1 MIHLSVTDEEDAPRA
16 ACRLERVRDH
26 QQCLPGQVDLLED
39 IQQRV
44 RCAGIK
50 RAGRFV
56 RQNQAWMRNQRPT
69 HGGALLLPAGD
80 FVGVLFQQVRNP
92 QLIGNRQQIRLHLAP
107 VHALQH
113 QRQENIVLE
122 RKGVQ
127 QVEVL
132 KHEPQLITPE
142 RRQLIFTNRADVL
155 AVQQHRAARRAV
167 KRRQY
172 VQQRRF
178 ARPRFAHNRDILALI
193 HREGHIRQRLHL
205 IAPEP
210 RRIHLANILCFQ
222 QCHDSSSSKAA
233 LFPRVN
239 FLLTRL
245 FYHAPDRPAIE
256 SGDILP
262 ALCDISVR

>member
-1 MIHLSVTDEEDAPRA
+1 MP
-16 ACRLERVRDH
+16 
-26 QQCLPGQVDLLED
+26 
-39 IQQRV
+39 
-44 RCAGIK
+44 
-50 RAGRFV
+50 
-56 RQNQAWMRNQRPT
+56 
-69 HGGALLLPAGD
+69 PAD
-80 FVGVLFQQVRNP
+80 
-92 QLIGNRQQIRLHLAP
+92 
-107 VHALQH
+107 
-113 QRQENIVLE
+113 
-122 RKGVQ
+122 
-127 QVEVL
+127 
-132 KHEPQLITPE
+132 
-142 RRQLIFTNRADVL
+142 FTNRADVL
-155 AVQQHRAARRAV
+155 AIQQHRAARRAV

-178 ARPRFAHNRDILALI
+178 ARPRFAHNGDILALI

-245 FYHAPDRPAIE
+245 FYHAPDRTAIE

-262 ALCDISVR
+262 VLCDISVRWGDFPYSEHAILQRKISPFGNNHPAAIVSLSAG